1 MSQGRAARK
10 PARIE
15 IRRGT
20 DKRET
25 EWLAGTLNLTP
36 SPETLVVAGVV
47 RSEEGSLRSP
57 NQVLY
62 WRITKNRR
70 KPGHCCL
77 SGIDEPSMIIA
88 RNSLGCEPKWK
99 LDEKKIDYVKNF
111 DMLGMLFE
119 ATNNK
124 QADKLV

>member
-1 MSQGRAARK
+1 
-10 PARIE
+10 
-15 IRRGT
+15 
-20 DKRET
+20 
-25 EWLAGTLNLTP
+25 
-36 SPETLVVAGVV
+36 
-47 RSEEGSLRSP
+47 
-57 NQVLY
+57 
-62 WRITKNRR
+62 
-70 KPGHCCL
+70 
-77 SGIDEPSMIIA
+77 MIIA